1 MPIVPLVF
9 IQLPPTKQIKGT
21 DRNAK
26 PKNMTPVMK
35 NVQNLATIKSSKIRK
50 KKSNPYEKINKNI

>member
-50 KKSNPYEKINKNI
+50 KNPTHMKK